1 MRSRFSPLTC
11 SGSRANSE
19 HHNSQNPFVRHKTT
33 SLFISPLKNNF
44 NLNPCDEC
52 SLFSCRL
59 KSKKGKEKK
68 MEKKMFVSLFL
79 ERTVKALCNKVSSL
93 EFRHSASDEEYVMI
107 NLTAE
112 PPLIV
117 PATGSTNIEMTIAVL
132 NALQKIGG

>member
-1 MRSRFSPLTC
+1 
-11 SGSRANSE
+11 
-19 HHNSQNPFVRHKTT
+19 
-33 SLFISPLKNNF
+33 
-44 NLNPCDEC
+44 
-52 SLFSCRL
+52 
-59 KSKKGKEKK
+59 

-117 PATGSTNIEMTIAVL
+117 PATGSTNTEMTIAVL

>member
-1 MRSRFSPLTC
+1 
-11 SGSRANSE
+11 
-19 HHNSQNPFVRHKTT
+19 
-33 SLFISPLKNNF
+33 
-44 NLNPCDEC
+44 
-52 SLFSCRL
+52 
-59 KSKKGKEKK
+59 
-68 MEKKMFVSLFL
+68 MEKKLFVMLYL
-79 ERTVKALCNKVSSL
+79 ERTVKALCSKVSSL